1 MNLMMDVSVGEKYHS
16 NSQKIRVIT
25 ENWFNS
31 NMYCP
36 CCGSPKINH
45 FENNK
50 PVADFYCPL
59 CAEEYELKSKSGK
72 IENKVNDENKIKKS

>member
-1 MNLMMDVSVGEKYHS
+1 MMDVSVGEKYHS

-50 PVADFYCPL
+50 PARLAVSAKGVLFSMMSFTKKCFGTII
-59 CAEEYELKSKSGK
+59 KSCTF
-72 IENKVNDENKIKKS
+72 ILLLL